1 MAFAVASLEKRLAV
15 GRVALGAIELARLA
29 LLGDAIPLDI
39 AQVRPRRGH
48 SLGTDADQARLHH
61 RAPRAHAAEPIA
73 ARQQPYHAGA
83 AADPTAVEAP
93 APDRALLRRPDRRTT
108 PAPEIATRPLSA
120 LLDRTSDA
128 WGKKDA

>member
-1 MAFAVASLEKRLAV
+1 MAVAIAALEERLAV
-15 GRVALGAIELARLA
+15 GRVALGGIELARRA

-73 ARQQPYHAGA
+73 ARQQPSHAGA
-83 AADPTAVEAP
+83 PADPTAVEAP
-93 APDRALLRRPDRRTT
+93 APDRALLGRTDRRPN
-108 PAPEIATRPLSA
+108 PASEIRPE
-120 LLDRTSDA
+120 
-128 WGKKDA
+128 

>member
-61 RAPRAHAAEPIA
+61 RAPRAHAAEPTA
-73 ARQQPYHAGA
+73 ARQQPSHAGA
-83 AADPTAVEAP
+83 AAASTAVEAP
-93 APDRALLRRPDRRTT
+93 GPDRALPRRTDRRPN
-108 PAPEIATRPLSA
+108 P
-120 LLDRTSDA
+120 TSEL
-128 WGKKDA
+128 